1 MVWGVFVCFFG
12 LRFDYFFFFLK
23 RRAAAALGA
32 GPERGH
38 PPRSPRVRGAPGDP
52 RPSPGPAPPRCP
64 RGGSGRG
71 SLPPSTEGGRGGS
84 RRVEPRRRCRSAAGS
99 RSPGP
104 GRVGADPHQPPP
116 PPPPRLP
123 PGKPGSG
130 AARPVPVPS
139 CARQAP
145 GSIPARSLVSPGQP
159 GPGTRQRTNVTLEMV
174 GFGFGFFNLLFAAD
188 EVWGFFFFLRAK
200 QKTHLDACG
209 SLEPRRRDAL
219 CLGAHGGFY
228 PASANSPG
236 AGAVRGQ
243 PGLGGC
249 QAWGRPRARHRCPP
263 VSAFRPGLSNL
274 PFPVGMSGCVSAG
287 AAAAP
292 RPCVCF

>member
-1 MVWGVFVCFFG
+1 MRRQRSEPGRSGDTPPAAPGSVGLPVTLGRAPGRPRRGVRG
-12 LRFDYFFFFLK
+12 GAAGGGRSRRLP
-23 RRAAAALGA
+23 RAAAADPAGSSRAVGA
-32 GPERGH
+32 GLRPGAARRG
-38 PPRSPRVRGAPGDP
+38 
-52 RPSPGPAPPRCP
+52 
-64 RGGSGRG
+64 RGGSG
-71 SLPPSTEGGRGGS
+71 LTPTN
-84 RRVEPRRRCRSAAGS
+84 
-99 RSPGP
+99 
-104 GRVGADPHQPPP
+104 HHP

-263 VSAFRPGLSNL
+263 VSAFRPGLSDL

>member
-1 MVWGVFVCFFG
+1 MWFGGFSFVFLVCV
-12 LRFDYFFFFLK
+12 LIIFFFFLK

-116 PPPPRLP
+116 PPLRPGCPLANPARGPLARSRSPPAPARLP
-123 PGKPGSG
+123 G
-130 AARPVPVPS
+130 ASRP
-139 CARQAP
+139 
-145 GSIPARSLVSPGQP
+145 
-159 GPGTRQRTNVTLEMV
+159 
-174 GFGFGFFNLLFAAD
+174 AA
-188 EVWGFFFFLRAK
+188 W
-200 QKTHLDACG
+200 
-209 SLEPRRRDAL
+209 
-219 CLGAHGGFY
+219 
-228 PASANSPG
+228 
-236 AGAVRGQ
+236 
-243 PGLGGC
+243 
-249 QAWGRPRARHRCPP
+249 
-263 VSAFRPGLSNL
+263 
-274 PFPVGMSGCVSAG
+274 
-287 AAAAP
+287 
-292 RPCVCF
+292 